1 MDLLC
6 VGVSHKSAPVDLREK
21 LALSEARQGE
31 VLSKLAEGMEVMLVS
46 TCNRVEWYGAA
57 QDAAAARQQIL
68 DVLVALGGPEVLE
81 HLYEHQ
87 GEAAAQHL
95 FRVSA
100 SLDSMVVGEP
110 QILGQVK
117 DAFERAQKAGSVK
130 GELSRTAAAAFT
142 CAKRVR
148 TETGI
153 GRAAISMASA
163 AVQLAEKIFGG
174 LKHASVMVVGAGE
187 MSELAARH
195 LKSAGASKVIITN
208 RTLAK
213 AEALAAEVG
222 ATARPFEELD
232 ALLSAVDIVVSATGA
247 TRPLFTQQNIGPVMK
262 TRRHRPLFLV
272 DLAVPRDIAPDV
284 HQLNGVYAYDVDDIQ
299 KVVAE
304 NEAARAAE
312 AAKAERLIAEEL
324 ARFAKARAVRNSVP
338 VLAQLRA
345 RAQEI
350 AKAEVDRTL
359 ARMNT
364 LDDKQRKSIEAMG
377 MAIVNKLLHAP
388 TMRLRTLGEADDGI
402 RLADAAAEL
411 FGLSEQER
419 EQQQKQQQ
427 EQEHTNSQHG
437 APAARAAMA
446 GGQTQ

>member
-1 MDLLC
+1 MELLC
-6 VGVSHKSAPVDLREK
+6 LGVSHKSAPVDLREK
-21 LALSEARQGE
+21 LALPEMRQAE
-31 VLSKLAEGMEVMLVS
+31 VLARLAERMEVMLVS
-46 TCNRVEWYGAA
+46 TCNRVEWYGAS
-57 QDAAAARQQIL
+57 QDPAAARQQIL
-68 DVLVALGGPEVLE
+68 DVLVALGGPEVLQ
-81 HLYEHQ
+81 HLYEHR

-100 SLDSMVVGEP
+100 SLDSMVIGEP

-117 DAFERAQKAGSVK
+117 DAFELAQKAGSVR

-163 AVQLAEKIFGG
+163 AVQLTEKIFGG
-174 LKHASVMVVGAGE
+174 LERATVLVVGAGE
-187 MSELAARH
+187 MSKLAARH
-195 LKSAGASKVIITN
+195 LKSAGSGKVIITN
-208 RTLAK
+208 RTLGR

-222 ATARPFEELD
+222 ATARPFEGLD
-232 ALLSAVDIVVSATGA
+232 ALLTTVDIVVSATGS
-247 TRPLFTQQNIGPVMK
+247 TRPIFTPQNIAPAMK
-262 TRRHRPLFLV
+262 ARRHRPLFLV
-272 DLAVPRDIAPDV
+272 DLAVPRDIDPDV
-284 HQLNGVYAYDVDDIQ
+284 HRLDSVYAYDVDDIH

-312 AAKAERLIAEEL
+312 AARAERLIAEEL
-324 ARFAKARAVRNSVP
+324 ARYVKARTVRNSVP

-345 RAQEI
+345 HAQEI
-350 AKAEVDRTL
+350 AKAEVDKTL

-364 LDDKQRKSIEAMG
+364 LDEKQRKSIEAMG

-388 TMRLRTLGEADDGI
+388 TMRLRNVTQQEDGV

-411 FGLSEQER
+411 FGLTESEQDR
-419 EQQQKQQQ
+419 AQ
-427 EQEHTNSQHG
+427 EARAESEDG
-437 APAARAAMA
+437 APEANAAA
-446 GGQTQ
+446 GGQRQ

>member
-1 MDLLC
+1 MELLC

-21 LALSEARQGE
+21 LALTETRQSE
-31 VLSKLAEGMEVMLVS
+31 VLARLSDGMEVMLVS
-46 TCNRVEWYGAA
+46 TCNRVEWYGVS
-57 QDAAAARQQIL
+57 QDPAAARQQIL
-68 DVLVALGGPEVLE
+68 DVLVALGGPEVLT
-81 HLYEHQ
+81 HLYEHR
-87 GEAAAQHL
+87 GDAAAQHL

-100 SLDSMVVGEP
+100 SLDSMVIGEP

-117 DAFERAQKAGSVK
+117 DAFELAQKAGSVR
-130 GELSRTAAAAFT
+130 GELSRTAAAAFS

-174 LKHASVMVVGAGE
+174 LEHATVLVVGAGE

-195 LKSAGASKVIITN
+195 LKSAGSGKLIITN

-222 ATARPFEELD
+222 ATARPFEGLD
-232 ALLSAVDIVVSATGA
+232 ALLTQVDIVVSATGS
-247 TRPLFTQQNIGPVMK
+247 TRPIFTQRNVAPAMK
-262 TRRHRPLFLV
+262 ARRHRPLFLV
-272 DLAVPRDIAPDV
+272 DLAVPRDIDPEV
-284 HQLNGVYAYDVDDIQ
+284 HRLDGVYAYDVDDIQ

-312 AAKAERLIAEEL
+312 AARAERLIAEEL
-324 ARFAKARAVRNSVP
+324 ARFVKARTVRNSVP

-345 RAQEI
+345 YAQEI
-350 AKAEVDRTL
+350 AKAEVEKTL
-359 ARMNT
+359 TRMTT
-364 LDDKQRKSIEAMG
+364 LDEKQRKSIEAMG

-388 TMRLRTLGEADDGI
+388 TMRLRNVAQQEDGV

-411 FGLSEQER
+411 FGLTESEQAQD
-419 EQQQKQQQ
+419 EQADGQQ
-427 EQEHTNSQHG
+427 G
-437 APAARAAMA
+437 APAARAAA